1 MNESLYVWIIAAAVA
16 LLTPLLGYFSPF
28 GRARRSMVADLRIE
42 IDELRKKINELTI
55 EIKVVQKLAE
65 ECEMA
70 RGRLERENY
79 RLYRQLD
86 KNSP

>member
-1 MNESLYVWIIAAAVA
+1 MNDSLYVWVIAGAVA

-28 GRARRSMVADLRIE
+28 GRARRSMVADLRSEIE
-42 IDELRKKINELTI
+42 DLRKKLNDLSV
-55 EIKVVQKLAE
+55 EIKVVQRLAE

-86 KNSP
+86 TKSP